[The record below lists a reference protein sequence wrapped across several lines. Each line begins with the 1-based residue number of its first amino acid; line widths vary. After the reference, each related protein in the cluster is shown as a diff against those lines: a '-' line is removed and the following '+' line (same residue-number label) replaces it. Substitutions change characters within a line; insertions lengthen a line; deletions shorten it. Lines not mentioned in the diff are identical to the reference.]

1 MSHKT
6 RSNYTVGACF
16 KKCKHKET
24 EVCEDCIGFSEF
36 EEEKDNDKENG
47 KENKEVRKS

>member
-24 EVCEDCIGFSEF
+24 EVCEDCIRFSEF
-36 EEEKDNDKENG
+36 EEETHG
-47 KENKEVRKS
+47 KKKSK